1 LSRSGK
7 RNDRETEAGFTLIE
21 AVVALAVVAI
31 SLAAIGSLVAAN
43 VRGTETVVQ
52 RLTLIQTARAAIAAL
67 PDRDQLS
74 PGDMRGEL
82 GDDNWRVDVLPFSAN
97 FIDPS
102 QPTPWLPQAVVIRI
116 EAPNGEILRLD
127 TVRLRRNRRSE

>member
-1 LSRSGK
+1 MSRSGK

-43 VRGTETVVQ
+43 VRGTETVGQ

-74 PGDMRGEL
+74 PGNMRGEL

-102 QPTPWLPQAVVIRI
+102 QPTPWLPQAVVIRV